1 MGSAD
6 GSGHRG
12 PRCPRSPGFLV
23 FEHRSLSPVG
33 RTATGQ
39 SQDMLDQAAATLHTE
54 FGAKPMRVAG
64 RRCRPG
70 KHRDPGPAGTGPE
83 HSGEQVRQLGIEGL
97 RGDQGCRSAPVVE
110 LGRRDRTYPAQ
121 AATAG
126 DAHAVL
132 RLRGLHHERIRSPAG
147 LRRGAPR
154 PQAGGRTGLHPGRA
168 AFMRGASSRNWDRQR
183 RPCTALP
190 ISSSR
195 TGT

>member
-1 MGSAD
+1 MGTAE

-12 PRCPRSPGFLV
+12 PRCPRSPGLLD
-23 FEHRSLSPVG
+23 FEHRSSSSVG

-39 SQDMLDQAAATLHTE
+39 SQDMLDQEAATLHTE
-54 FGAKPMRVAG
+54 FGANRMRVAG
-64 RRCRPG
+64 GRCRPR

-121 AATAG
+121 AASAG

>member
-1 MGSAD
+1 MSALPWVSGFRAPVLVARRPDRHGAVARHARPSGGDAPHGVLGQADD
-6 GSGHRG
+6 GGW
-12 PRCPRSPGFLV
+12 P
-23 FEHRSLSPVG
+23 
-33 RTATGQ
+33 
-39 SQDMLDQAAATLHTE
+39 TLP
-54 FGAKPMRVAG
+54 AR
-64 RRCRPG
+64 

-110 LGRRDRTYPAQ
+110 LGRRDVRYPAQ
-121 AATAG
+121 AASAG
-126 DAHAVL
+126 DSHAVL
-132 RLRGLHHERIRSPAG
+132 RLRGLHHERIRSPTG